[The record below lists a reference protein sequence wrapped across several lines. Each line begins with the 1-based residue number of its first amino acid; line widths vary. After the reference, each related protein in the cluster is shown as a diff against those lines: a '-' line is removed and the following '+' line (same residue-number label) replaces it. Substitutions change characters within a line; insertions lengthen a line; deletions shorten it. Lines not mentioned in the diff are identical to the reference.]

1 MQSDVNNFKAMEIRD
16 CVSDCIVVAS
26 EMFHRSSSFKQTPLN
41 EMLFTLREIF
51 GDFEIIL
58 EDSNGDAYLSKV
70 F

>member
-1 MQSDVNNFKAMEIRD
+1 MEIRD

-26 EMFHRSSSFKQTPLN
+26 EMFHRSS
-41 EMLFTLREIF
+41 LFTLREIF

-70 F
+70 FWG